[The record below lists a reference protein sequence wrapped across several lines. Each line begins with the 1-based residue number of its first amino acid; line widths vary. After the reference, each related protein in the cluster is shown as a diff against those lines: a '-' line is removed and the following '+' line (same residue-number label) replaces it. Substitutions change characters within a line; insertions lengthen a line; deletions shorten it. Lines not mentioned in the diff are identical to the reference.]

1 MDLEIFFDTKT
12 ALFGFKDENGKIV
25 ISAKYNAVT
34 DFSEGYAV
42 VEYAKKI
49 NDEYKK
55 TIAFIDEEGKEIDL
69 TDIGCERALP
79 FKNGL
84 SAIKINGNWKLVDTH
99 FQYASDENCSYK
111 NPEDL
116 KITNLQVLTKLVE
129 ENGVKVL
136 NWADPTLFVSN
147 ENFEVL
153 KTALKNHL
161 KGLVPK
167 IDINKIGSE
176 IEFTNLIQNEYNKLK
191 DIRENKLK
199 QVVKE
204 DKTNG
209 HFFSMVDDMIK

>member
-1 MDLEIFFDTKT
+1 MGLEIFFDTKT
-12 ALFGFKDENGKIV
+12 ALFGFKDENDEIV
-25 ISAKYNAVT
+25 IPAKYALAAN
-34 DFSEGYAV
+34 FSEGFAV
-42 VEYAKKI
+42 VEYNKI
-49 NDEYKK
+49 ENGKFARI
-55 TIAFIDEEGKEIDL
+55 IAFIDEEGNEIKID
-69 TDIGCERALP
+69 CERARS
-79 FKNGL
+79 FTDGL
-84 SAIKINGNWKLVDTH
+84 AALKINGNWKLVDTH
-99 FQYASDENCSYK
+99 FQYASDENSCFK

-116 KITNLQVLTKLVE
+116 KITNLQILTKLVE
-129 ENGVKVL
+129 VNGVKVL

-161 KGLVPK
+161 KGLVLK
-167 IDINKIGSE
+167 IDVTKVTSE

-209 HFFSMVDDMIK
+209 HFFSMVDEMIK